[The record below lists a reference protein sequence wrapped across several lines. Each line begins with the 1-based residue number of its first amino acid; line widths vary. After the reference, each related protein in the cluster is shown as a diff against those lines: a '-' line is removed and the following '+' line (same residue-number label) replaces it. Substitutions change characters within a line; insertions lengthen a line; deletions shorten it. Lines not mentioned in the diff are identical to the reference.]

1 VSTGEPNSLR
11 RRRRTATATEF
22 QNLNSGIRNQER
34 PAGGSAINMVSIPKM
49 ITNEFQHFS
58 AVGLSTLTSVSL
70 KKKKTAPPPSHAHT
84 GCEEACP
91 LSSFLVCVGATH

>member
-49 ITNEFQHFS
+49 ITH
-58 AVGLSTLTSVSL
+58 
-70 KKKKTAPPPSHAHT
+70 
-84 GCEEACP
+84 
-91 LSSFLVCVGATH
+91 